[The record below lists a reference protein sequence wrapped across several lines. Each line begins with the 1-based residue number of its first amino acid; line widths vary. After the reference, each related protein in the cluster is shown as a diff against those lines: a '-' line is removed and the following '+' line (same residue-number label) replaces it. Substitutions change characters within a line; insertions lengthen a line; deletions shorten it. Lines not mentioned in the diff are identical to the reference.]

1 MSLSTPLKATSIGW
15 LLVSVGHTISARDWQ
30 SLPQFRKLPNL
41 AYTCAKAGWYQGSA
55 FFLMTGLSP
64 PFGKQKDAGAETTAA
79 MINYNWAQNPALLAE
94 PINKGIAALMTAIVW
109 VSAGWYFKKGVKT
122 NGVVVA
128 AMGALQAWA
137 AFR

>member
-1 MSLSTPLKATSIGW
+1 
-15 LLVSVGHTISARDWQ
+15 
-30 SLPQFRKLPNL
+30 
-41 AYTCAKAGWYQGSA
+41 
-55 FFLMTGLSP
+55 MT
-64 PFGKQKDAGAETTAA
+64 A

-109 VSAGWYFKKGVKT
+109 VSAAWYLKKGVKT
-122 NGVVVA
+122 NGVAVA

>member
-1 MSLSTPLKATSIGW
+1 MSLSTTSTPLKATSIGW
-15 LLVSVGHTISARDWQ
+15 LLISVGHTISARDWQ
-30 SLPQFRKLPNL
+30 SLPQFNKLPNL

-55 FFLMTGLSP
+55 FFLMT
-64 PFGKQKDAGAETTAA
+64 A
-79 MINYNWAQNPALLAE
+79 MINYNWAQNPALLVE

-109 VSAGWYFKKGVKT
+109 VSAGWYLKKGVKA

>member
-1 MSLSTPLKATSIGW
+1 MSLSTTSTPLKATSIGW
-15 LLVSVGHTISARDWQ
+15 LLISVAHTISARDWQ

-55 FFLMTGLSP
+55 FFLMT
-64 PFGKQKDAGAETTAA
+64 A
-79 MINYNWAQNPALLAE
+79 MINYNWAQNPAMLAE
-94 PINKGIAALMTAIVW
+94 PVNKGIAALMTAIVW
-109 VSAGWYFKKGVKT
+109 VSAGWYLKKGVKA

>member
-1 MSLSTPLKATSIGW
+1 MSLSTTSTPLKATSIGW
-15 LLVSVGHTISARDWQ
+15 LLISVGHTISARDWQ

-55 FFLMTGLSP
+55 FFLMT
-64 PFGKQKDAGAETTAA
+64 A

-94 PINKGIAALMTAIVW
+94 PVNKGIAALMTAIVW
-109 VSAGWYFKKGVKT
+109 VSAGWYIKKGVKA
-122 NGVVVA
+122 NGVAVA

-137 AFR
+137 AFQ

>member
-1 MSLSTPLKATSIGW
+1 MSLSTTSTPLKATSIGW
-15 LLVSVGHTISARDWQ
+15 LFISVAHTISARDWQ

-55 FFLMTGLSP
+55 FFLMT
-64 PFGKQKDAGAETTAA
+64 A

-94 PINKGIAALMTAIVW
+94 PVNKGIAALMTAIVW
-109 VSAGWYFKKGVKT
+109 VSAGWYFKKGVKA
-122 NGVVVA
+122 NGVAVA

-137 AFR
+137 AFQ

>member
-1 MSLSTPLKATSIGW
+1 MSLSTTSTPLKATSIGW
-15 LLVSVGHTISARDWQ
+15 LLISIGHTISARDWQ
-30 SLPQFRKLPNL
+30 SLPQFSKLPTL

-55 FFLMTGLSP
+55 FFLMT
-64 PFGKQKDAGAETTAA
+64 A

-109 VSAGWYFKKGVKT
+109 VSAAWYLKKGVKT
-122 NGVVVA
+122 NGVAVA

>member
-1 MSLSTPLKATSIGW
+1 MPQ
-15 LLVSVGHTISARDWQ
+15 ISARDWQ

-55 FFLMTGLSP
+55 FFLMTGLSLP
-64 PFGKQKDAGAETTAA
+64 YPLFLAGEKTRDADGLAA

-94 PINKGIAALMTAIVW
+94 PVNKGIAALMTAIVW
-109 VSAGWYFKKGVKT
+109 VSAGWYLKKGVKA

>member
-1 MSLSTPLKATSIGW
+1 MSLSTPSSPLKATSIGW
-15 LLVSVGHTISARDWQ
+15 LLVSLGHTLSAGDWQ
-30 SLPQFRKLPNL
+30 SLPQFRQLPNL

-55 FFLMTGLSP
+55 FFLMT
-64 PFGKQKDAGAETTAA
+64 A
-79 MINYNWAQNPALLAE
+79 MINYGWAQNPALLQE
-94 PINKGIAALMTAIVW
+94 PINKAIAALMTAIVW
-109 VSAGWYFKKGVKT
+109 VSSGWYLKKGVKG